1 MCFRASYHF
10 QFRRT
15 LRRKDC
21 VTSQRNGAFCVH
33 VVLSVSLIKIYIFL
47 ELFLNAFRNAHF
59 IPSPS
64 FIPSPCFTPSLQS
77 VVRVSFKSEKERTRL
92 FINSSSSCFNNILLE
107 RSPLLRLVSVIISTI
122 VTSLLPNELN
132 SKMFIYNPLES
143 VLLLP
148 LEFAHS
154 YR

>member
-10 QFRRT
+10 QFRRM

-92 FINSSSSCFNNILLE
+92 FINSAPAVLTTFSLNDLLHF
-107 RSPLLRLVSVIISTI
+107 VSVIISTI